1 MTGGPTT
8 GIAGL
13 VLAGGGST
21 RLGGG
26 DKTLL
31 ELGGAPIMS
40 TVLSRLAAQV
50 DGIAISAN
58 GDPQRFARY
67 GVPVLADDGPSAGPL
82 SGVLKGMRWAAGQAG
97 CSHILTV
104 AGDTPF
110 FPDDLAANLRAAVQ
124 GFPERVAIASS
135 GGRKHP
141 VVALWP
147 VHLADRLV
155 AFLAAS
161 KTFKVAAFLDTLDT
175 ATVEFPLLPTL
186 DGSVDPFFNVN
197 TSADLEQARAI
208 HRSLNP

>member
-1 MTGGPTT
+1 VTRPPT

-40 TVLSRLAAQV
+40 AVISRLAAQA
-50 DGIAISAN
+50 DRIAISAN
-58 GDPQRFARY
+58 GDPERFARY
-67 GVPVLADDGPSAGPL
+67 GVCVLADDGPPAGPL
-82 SGVLKGMRWAAGQAG
+82 SGVLSGMRWASRQTG
-97 CSHILTV
+97 CSRILTV

-110 FPDDLAANLRAAVQ
+110 FPNDLAARLMTATEE
-124 GFPERVAIASS
+124 FPERVAIASS

-147 VHLADRLV
+147 AGLADRLA
-155 AFLAAS
+155 AFLAVGR
-161 KTFKVAAFLDTLDT
+161 TFKVAAFLDTLDT
-175 ATVEFPLLPTL
+175 AVVDFLPIPTL
-186 DGSVDPFFNVN
+186 DGAVDPFFNVN
-197 TSADLEQARAI
+197 TPADLAEARAI
-208 HRSLNP
+208 YRSLNP